1 MVQLKKTAKTTK
13 PADKPNADTRIV
25 TRELSEA
32 DLKRVAGGH
41 RGGAL
46 Q

>member
-1 MVQLKKTAKTTK
+1 MVQLKKNAKAAK
-13 PADKPNADTRIV
+13 PADKPNADTRIA
-25 TRELSEA
+25 TRELSDA
-32 DLKRVAGGH
+32 DLKRIAGGH

>member
-1 MVQLKKTAKTTK
+1 MVQLKKTAKTAK

-25 TRELSEA
+25 TRELSDA
-32 DLKRVAGGH
+32 DLKRIAGGH
-41 RGGAL
+41 RGEHL